1 MTKRTKRTR
10 IPKKSLKRSHKRRS
24 RKRRSQKG
32 GYKFVN
38 NTKKT
43 VNLYKLVK
51 KVKVK
56 TPLTEEKLK
65 RLIENEKISMKCP
78 ISLEYMVNP
87 VKAAD
92 EKTYEKDAMLGLFA
106 QAVANGVQPKSP
118 MTNLPLGNTDL
129 TEDKEMKTKID
140 KFNSLGEDDETR
152 LSRLSSLIG
161 KTGDT
166 DSWDD
171 PDDPD
176 DPDSYILEE
185 FDESTIHSGTKIE
198 KVGDG
203 GLEGN
208 LVVRMPYTAD
218 DGFGGHTLILADL
231 RGEHS
236 LFAMIGAGLFKPDE
250 EQKLMEII
258 KSGGTL
264 NNALAALRMKEW
276 NKDEAMKLL
285 THLDGLHPACDC
297 SGCGGS
303 ARNPQR

>member
-38 NTKKT
+38 KSKKT

-65 RLIENEKISMKCP
+65 RLIENEKISMQCP
-78 ISLEYMVNP
+78 ISLEYMEDP

-92 EKTYEKDAMLGLFA
+92 EKTYEKDAILSCFA
-106 QAVANGVQPKSP
+106 KAVADGVPPKSP
-118 MTNLPLGNTDL
+118 ITNLPLGNTDL

-140 KFNSLGEDDETR
+140 KFNSLGEDEETR
-152 LSRLSSLIG
+152 LSHLSSLIG

-166 DSWDD
+166 DSW
-171 PDDPD
+171 D

-218 DGFGGHTLILADL
+218 DGFGGQTLILADL

-236 LFAMIGAGLFKPDE
+236 LFGMIGAGLFKPDE

-285 THLDGLHPACDC
+285 TQLDGLHPA
-297 SGCGGS
+297 GGGVAGGGS